1 MRPYKRNALIVPDV
15 FQERI
20 FSSAARVEFFPG
32 QNRIAYFAPQLP
44 LDFAHG
50 FRYCFAARSAD
61 HENIDVA
68 RGILLVASEG
78 TVQISLLNA
87 VNFLEGLRNQRRR
100 ANGVRQR
107 KLDERVTYST
117 DRCKLT
123 NGAQFEW
130 PFRLIAARGKRL
142 RAGQQRRTP
151 IIRLARKSISACL
164 PRVEVLVSVT
174 EGIKMSKPSDLVQ
187 GTLDMLLLK
196 ILALEPMN
204 GFAVSQRLK
213 QVSGDVLQVSDGSLY
228 PALHKLEQEG
238 WITAE
243 WKTSEYGRRA
253 KYYSLTRLGR
263 RQLEKEADNW
273 GRLSSA
279 ISRVIKIKEA

>member
-1 MRPYKRNALIVPDV
+1 M
-15 FQERI
+15 
-20 FSSAARVEFFPG
+20 PG
-32 QNRIAYFAPQLP
+32 QNDAFPVVVLFQNFNVFA
-44 LDFAHG
+44 F
-50 FRYCFAARSAD
+50 
-61 HENIDVA
+61 
-68 RGILLVASEG
+68 LLLTGGSEYM
-78 TVQISLLNA
+78 L
-87 VNFLEGLRNQRRR
+87 
-100 ANGVRQR
+100 
-107 KLDERVTYST
+107 Y
-117 DRCKLT
+117 
-123 NGAQFEW
+123 
-130 PFRLIAARGKRL
+130 
-142 RAGQQRRTP
+142 
-151 IIRLARKSISACL
+151 
-164 PRVEVLVSVT
+164 SVT
-174 EGIKMSKPSDLVQ
+174 EDINPYMSKPADLVQ

-279 ISRVIKIKEA
+279 ISRVIKLKEA